1 MYEDVLVLGL
11 DEEGALVAD
20 VAEVGLDVD
29 LALGAELPQH
39 RVNHD
44 VGARA
49 PHARAAVHNNLDGD
63 NIFRATQIF
72 LCSFK
77 DIFTGPLSGA
87 SADTAEDFLMKLRT
101 GVMLAAPGVPWSG
114 QLVYWNCTT
123 SRGTQLSRALSRR
136 DTRVW
141 RMRSVRTV

>member
-49 PHARAAVHNNLDGD
+49 PHARAAVHNNLGGD
-63 NIFRATQIF
+63 NILGRRKYFWIASNIF
-72 LCSFK
+72 LPGHC
-77 DIFTGPLSGA
+77 PA
-87 SADTAEDFLMKLRT
+87 PLRT
-101 GVMLAAPGVPWSG
+101 RRR
-114 QLVYWNCTT
+114 T
-123 SRGTQLSRALSRR
+123 S
-136 DTRVW
+136 
-141 RMRSVRTV
+141 